1 VSKEEIVLY
10 NKKLG
15 IETIFSSDL
24 ETVGSVEGNV
34 IYLNDNFEDLETA
47 NKHEVLH
54 FYEETIQFK
63 KIKEIILNALKKE
76 ELDKLRKEYRSLYFP
91 LYKNEENIDEMID
104 NEIVIDFIIKDREY
118 SVSID
123 DIVKDCFEVIVSSSS
138 KMSVN
143 KRYLNISLSKKI
155 DGQYPRLSKWEKL
168 FVLNYYTKGLPNG
181 EGKYDAIKNDIAR
194 ELQRLYDYAENFNNF
209 VIDYKDNKYL
219 EKEFEGEI
227 EALKARGDSQ
237 RAEYCLRNKDRL
249 LYEMAKKFGETQQA
263 EYKHIV
269 DFIRNA
275 DYEDS
280 FKCLML
286 NETLTKI
293 YKQEKVNGSSETIV
307 SKRETHKSISGHMT
321 LNEVVLDTI
330 YNNLNGYNNF
340 ANLYY
345 AGIAIFNNKISD
357 KSTVN
362 IEGLNTFGKGKWIKF
377 NGRSSDP
384 KNYIKNAQDLSAL
397 VQETQWCTKRLA
409 STHLEQGDFYVFVD
423 NNNKPHIAVK
433 MNGNEIDEVRGLKN
447 GNAQELED
455 DYRDVALEFLSKN
468 KDIKNGKEWLEK
480 EEWNKRLVK
489 WIAKVDN
496 SSITENDCKY
506 LLEDLFSHYDFKKYG
521 EKNSNQEA
529 LLLKLSENE
538 IFLNYLMKSYGCSK
552 EDIYIGDLNARRLLG
567 KEIPSYV
574 VVLGDIY
581 VDSCSNLDTSKLRF
595 IGGDAIFNA
604 CKIEDIS
611 KLEKVGGNLE
621 FYRCSVNNL
630 DNLKEVYGNLVIVH
644 YCEPNPIQNHLK
656 SLNNLEKVHGSL
668 KLEWSNIVAIPKLK
682 YIKGNLELKNNGL
695 KTLESLEEVGND
707 ISLIVSTLEELPVLK
722 SIGGNLGCGS
732 KSKLK
737 KLQSLEFIGGDA
749 ICEAS
754 TVEELPNL
762 RVIQG
767 NAGFADSKI
776 KDLSSLEYI
785 GGNASF
791 PFTSIEEIPKL
802 KRIGKWANFACC
814 EIRNLNSLEEIGWA
828 ADFRKSKLT
837 SLPNL
842 RRIKGT
848 ADFSKTKIEEL
859 PKLEEFCDFKNHLPS
874 LKLYLYIMKT
884 FERDRKNHKY
894 IKKTPKNKR

>member
-1 VSKEEIVLY
+1 M
-10 NKKLG
+10 
-15 IETIFSSDL
+15 T
-24 ETVGSVEGNV
+24 
-34 IYLNDNFEDLETA
+34 
-47 NKHEVLH
+47 
-54 FYEETIQFK
+54 
-63 KIKEIILNALKKE
+63 
-76 ELDKLRKEYRSLYFP
+76 
-91 LYKNEENIDEMID
+91 
-104 NEIVIDFIIKDREY
+104 
-118 SVSID
+118 
-123 DIVKDCFEVIVSSSS
+123 
-138 KMSVN
+138 VN

-181 EGKYDAIKNDIAR
+181 ENKYETIKKDITS
-194 ELQRLYDYAENFNNF
+194 ELQKLYEYADNAENF

-219 EKEFEGEI
+219 EKEFEGEL
-227 EALKARGDSQ
+227 EALKARGESEKAQ
-237 RAEYCLRNKDRL
+237 YSLRNKERL
-249 LYEMAKKFGETQQA
+249 LYEMAKKFSETQQA

-269 DFIRNA
+269 DFIRNT

-280 FKCLML
+280 FKYLML

-293 YKQEKVNGSSETIV
+293 YKQEKVNDDIETII

-362 IEGLNTFGKGKWIKF
+362 IEGLNTYGKGKWIKF

-447 GNAQELED
+447 GSAQELED
-455 DYRDVALEFLSKN
+455 DYRDVAIEFLSKN

-480 EEWNKRLVK
+480 EEWNKRLVN
-489 WIAKVDN
+489 WIKKVDDGTLIE
-496 SSITENDCKY
+496 SDCKC
-506 LLEDLFSHYDFKKYG
+506 LLEDLFSYYDFKRYG
-521 EKNSNQEA
+521 NKNSNQEM
-529 LLLKLSENE
+529 LLFKLSENE
-538 IFLNYLMKSYGCSK
+538 IFLNYLMKYYNCSR

-567 KEIPSYV
+567 TKIPSYV

-604 CKIEDIS
+604 CKIENIS
-611 KLEKVGGNLE
+611 KFEKVGGNLE

-630 DNLKEVYGNLVIVH
+630 DNLKEVYGNLVITH
-644 YCEPNPIQNHLK
+644 YYEPNPMQNHLQ
-656 SLNNLEKVHGSL
+656 SFSNLEKVHGSL
-668 KLEWSNIVAIPKLK
+668 KLEWSNVTSIPKLK

-695 KTLESLEEVGND
+695 KTLESLEEVGKD
-707 ISLIVSTLEELPVLK
+707 ISLIVSTLEEMPSLK
-722 SIGGNLGCGS
+722 YIGGNLGCGS
-732 KSKLK
+732 KSELK
-737 KLQSLEFIGGDA
+737 RLQSLEYIGGDA

-762 RVIQG
+762 KIIYG
-767 NAGFADSKI
+767 DAKFADSRI
-776 KDLSSLEYI
+776 KKLSSLEYI
-785 GGNASF
+785 KGEASF
-791 PFTSIEEIPKL
+791 YHTIIEEIPKL
-802 KRIGKWANFACC
+802 KRIGTWANFSCC
-814 EIRNLNSLEEIGWA
+814 LISNLNSLEEIGWA
-828 ADFRKSKLT
+828 ADFRKSNLT
-837 SLPNL
+837 SLPSL

-859 PKLEEFCDFKNHLPS
+859 PNLEEFCDFKNHLPN
-874 LKLYLYIMKT
+874 LKLYLYIMKN
-884 FERDRKNHKY
+884 FKRDRKIYKFVRKIN
-894 IKKTPKNKR
+894 KTQR

>member
-1 VSKEEIVLY
+1 MNREEIVLY
-10 NKKLG
+10 NINLG
-15 IETIFSSDL
+15 IETIFSSEL
-24 ETVGSVEGNV
+24 ETIGKVEGKV
-34 IYLNDNFEDLETA
+34 IYLNDNFEDLELI
-47 NKHEVLH
+47 NKHEILH
-54 FYEETIQFK
+54 FYEDTKQFK
-63 KIKEIILNALKKE
+63 KIKEIILNTLKKE
-76 ELDKLRKEYRSLYFP
+76 ELDRLRNEYRILYFS

-123 DIVKDCFEVIVSSSS
+123 DIVKDCYEVIVSSSD
-138 KMSVN
+138 KMTVN

-168 FVLNYYTKGLPNG
+168 FVLNCYTKGLPSG
-181 EGKYDAIKNDIAR
+181 ENKYETIKNDINS
-194 ELQRLYDYAENFNNF
+194 ELQRLYDYADNEENFA
-209 VIDYKDNKYL
+209 IDYKDNKYL

-227 EALKARGDSQ
+227 EALKARGDLQ
-237 RAEYCLRNKDRL
+237 RAEHCLRNKDRL

-275 DYEDS
+275 EYEDS

-293 YKQEKVNGSSETIV
+293 YKQEKVNGSSETII

-362 IEGLNTFGKGKWIKF
+362 IEGLNNYGMGKWIKF

-423 NNNKPHIAVK
+423 NNNNKPHIAVK

-447 GNAQELED
+447 GSAQEVED
-455 DYRDVALEFLSKN
+455 EYRDVAIDFLSKN

-489 WIAKVDN
+489 WTAKVDN
-496 SSITENDCKY
+496 GSLTENDCEY
-506 LLEDLFSHYDFKKYG
+506 LLEDLFFHYDYKSHGK
-521 EKNSNQEA
+521 ENSNKEK
-529 LLLKLSENE
+529 LLFKVSENE
-538 IFLNYLMKSYGCSK
+538 VFLNYLMNSYNCSR
-552 EDIYIGDLNARRLLG
+552 EEIYIGNIDTRGIINSKNFPYSVVFGDMYISYTNVDIPNLKMVCG
-567 KEIPSYV
+567 K
-574 VVLGDIY
+574 VLFNVCDI
-581 VDSCSNLDTSKLRF
+581 K
-595 IGGDAIFNA
+595 
-604 CKIEDIS
+604 DIS
-611 KLEKVGGNLE
+611 KLEKVGGDLE
-621 FYRCSVNNL
+621 FYRCSVDEL
-630 DNLKEVYGNLVIVH
+630 DNLKEVHGNLVITH
-644 YCEPNPIQNHLK
+644 NRIQ
-656 SLNNLEKVHGSL
+656 SLNSLERVHGSL
-668 KLEWSNIVAIPKLK
+668 KLDWSNIVSIPKLK
-682 YIKGNLELKNNGL
+682 SIKGNLELKNSNL
-695 KTLESLEEVGND
+695 KILESLEEVGND
-707 ISLIVSTLEELPVLK
+707 ISLIVSYLEELPLLK
-722 SIGGNLGCGS
+722 YIGGNLECGRE
-732 KSKLK
+732 SKLK
-737 KLQSLEFIGGDA
+737 KMQSLELIGGSA

-762 RVIQG
+762 RIIYG
-767 NAGFADSKI
+767 DAKFADSRI
-776 KDLSSLEYI
+776 KKLSSLEYI
-785 GGNASF
+785 KGEASF
-791 PFTSIEEIPKL
+791 SHTIIEEIPKL
-802 KRIGKWANFACC
+802 KRIGKWANFSCC
-814 EIRNLNSLEEIGWA
+814 LISNLNSLEEIGWA
-828 ADFRKSKLT
+828 ADFRKSNLT

-859 PKLEEFCDFKNHLPS
+859 PKLEEFCDFKNHLPN
-874 LKLYLYIMKT
+874 LKLYLYIMKN
-884 FERDRKNHKY
+884 FKRDRKNYKFVRKINIRY
-894 IKKTPKNKR
+894 